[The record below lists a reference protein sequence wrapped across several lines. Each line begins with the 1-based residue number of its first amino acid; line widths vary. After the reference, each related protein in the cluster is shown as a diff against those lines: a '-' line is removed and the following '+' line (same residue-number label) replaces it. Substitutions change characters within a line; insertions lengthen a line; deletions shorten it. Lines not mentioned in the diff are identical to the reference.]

1 MIIIIMIINDIYW
14 TFTASRHCAEPFVGI
29 ILLNL
34 ILALSGKQCYSPHLL
49 AEQAKAQIG

>member
-49 AEQAKAQIG
+49 AEQAEAQIG